1 MLQRSTAFPITA
13 IATMALALL
22 VGGAPTFWPST
33 EVRAEM
39 NMPMPGM
46 KDTKG
51 KAAKTATGTG
61 TVTALN
67 AGKRRITLDHA
78 PMPDINWP
86 AMKME
91 FPVEASVDLSKIKTG
106 DKVQFT
112 LTGSGSNYTVHSIT
126 PSR

>member
-1 MLQRSTAFPITA
+1 MLHRSTAFPVM
-13 IATMALALL
+13 ATMALALL
-22 VGGAPTFWPST
+22 VGGAPMFWQAT

-39 NMPMPGM
+39 NMPGM

-91 FPVEASVDLSKIKTG
+91 FAVDKAVDLSKIKTG

-112 LTGSGSNYTVHSIT
+112 LTGSGSNYTVQSIA
-126 PSR
+126 PSK

>member
-1 MLQRSTAFPITA
+1 MLHRSTAFPFVA
-13 IATMALALL
+13 VATMALALL
-22 VGGAPTFWPST
+22 VGGAPMFWPST

-39 NMPMPGM
+39 NMPGM

-67 AGKRRITLDHA
+67 AGKRMITLDHA
-78 PMPDINWP
+78 PMPEIDWP

-91 FPVEASVDLSKIKTG
+91 FPVAASVDLAKIKTG

-112 LTGSGSNYTVHSIT
+112 LMGSGSNYTVQSIT

>member
-1 MLQRSTAFPITA
+1 MLQRTTAFPSLLAGTF
-13 IATMALALL
+13 ALAL
-22 VGGAPTFWPST
+22 VMGAAPLFWPST
-33 EVRAEM
+33 EVRAEAM
-39 NMPMPGM
+39 NMPGM

-67 AGKRRITLDHA
+67 AGKRMITLDHA
-78 PMPDINWP
+78 PMPEIDWP

-91 FPVEASVDLSKIKTG
+91 FPVAASVDLAKIKTG

-112 LTGSGSNYTVHSIT
+112 LTGSGSNYTVQSIT